1 MLGLRPAQVT
11 EQIVIGGGFSEHRG
25 EFSHI
30 SVVLVSNILCDPER
44 IPLGIQDIANLTT
57 PSRDASL
64 SIAISHHPAS
74 DRRLSTRI
82 SSIVWDFASSVIARS
97 GATWRSDLTA
107 FSRLHFAEKGRN
119 GQSSRDKLGRVL
131 YRGGRGQEL

>member
-30 SVVLVSNILCDPER
+30 SIVLVSNILCDPER

-57 PSRDASL
+57 PS
-64 SIAISHHPAS
+64 P
-74 DRRLSTRI
+74 RRLLIDRHFP
-82 SSIVWDFASSVIARS
+82 SSSFGSAPLYSHFEHRL
-97 GATWRSDLTA
+97 GFCQQRHREERSDVAIRSYRVQPFA
-107 FSRLHFAEKGRN
+107 FCREGAKWAI
-119 GQSSRDKLGRVL
+119 
-131 YRGGRGQEL
+131 